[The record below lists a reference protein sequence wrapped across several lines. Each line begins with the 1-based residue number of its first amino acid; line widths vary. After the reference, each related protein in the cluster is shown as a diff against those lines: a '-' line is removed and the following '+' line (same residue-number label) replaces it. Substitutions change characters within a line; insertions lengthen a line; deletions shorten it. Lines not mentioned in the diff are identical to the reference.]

1 VQFNS
6 LGSLVRS
13 PIKTI
18 RRCILMEKRIGSY
31 ETLIVINA
39 ALAEE
44 EIKALVEKF
53 AALVSANGTMESVDE
68 WGKRRLAYPIDDL
81 TEGYFVVMSYRAAAD
96 FPMEMER
103 VLGITDGILRSMTT
117 VATAKKPAAA
127 KAETEAPAEAAAE

>member
-1 VQFNS
+1 
-6 LGSLVRS
+6 
-13 PIKTI
+13 
-18 RRCILMEKRIGSY
+18 MENKNKNY
-31 ETLIVINA
+31 ETLFIVDLSNG
-39 ALAEE
+39 EDSV
-44 EIKALVEKF
+44 KALVEKF

-127 KAETEAPAEAAAE
+127 KEPETEAPAEAAAE

>member
-1 VQFNS
+1 
-6 LGSLVRS
+6 
-13 PIKTI
+13 
-18 RRCILMEKRIGSY
+18 MEKRIGSY

-68 WGKRRLAYPIDDL
+68 WGKRRLAYPINDL

-127 KAETEAPAEAAAE
+127 KEPETEAPAEAAAE